1 MKKLRWAYAGLLTT
15 LLACA
20 AVPAHA
26 GPYAGAYAGGP
37 DDGFIGCDNI
47 GACSVTLDELGNI
60 SGSFG
65 GFLGSIDV
73 TLTHIASSTL
83 AAYAGLE
90 VTSYSFVGKG
100 GFAAAFRLV
109 EGAIGFCDIGVST
122 DGSTCLDAS
131 GAVTDKKGDVL
142 VFRPGVIDAN
152 GYGHSIIDVL
162 SDNGSDFAFATDFNV
177 LEVGPEGN
185 NGGTYQTGGT
195 GWYCGSPGCSN
206 PPDAQE
212 RMTWHFTSDSPQN
225 NETPE
230 PATLALVGLSLAA
243 LGFSRR
249 RKQG

>member
-1 MKKLRWAYAGLLTT
+1 MLKSRWAYAGLLTT

-26 GPYAGAYAGGP
+26 GPFAGPFAGGP
-37 DDGFIGCDNI
+37 DDGLIGCDVI

-60 SGSFG
+60 SGSFN
-65 GFLGSIDV
+65 GFFGPYDV
-73 TLTHIASSTL
+73 TLTHVASSNE

-100 GFAAAFRLV
+100 AFGGSTAFRLV
-109 EGAIGFCDIGVST
+109 EGAIGFCDIGVAI

-131 GAVTDKKGDVL
+131 GAPTDGKGDVL

-152 GYGHSIIDVL
+152 GFGHSIIDVL
-162 SDNGSDFAFATDFNV
+162 SDTIGDFVFATDFNV
-177 LEVGPEGN
+177 LEVGPQGN
-185 NGGTYQTGGT
+185 NGGTYQTGPT
-195 GWYCGSPGCSN
+195 GWRCGVGCTN
-206 PPDAQE
+206 PPNAEE
-212 RMTWHFTSDSPQN
+212 RMTWNLTSDSH
-225 NETPE
+225 NEVPE

>member
-37 DDGFIGCDNI
+37 DDGFIGCDGI
-47 GACSVTLDELGNI
+47 GECSVTLDELGNI

-65 GFLGSIDV
+65 GFFGPYDV
-73 TLTHIASSTL
+73 KLTHIASSTL

-100 GFAAAFRLV
+100 GFVPFRLV
-109 EGAIGFCDIGVST
+109 EGAIGFCDIGVSA
-122 DGSTCLDAS
+122 DGSTCIDDS
-131 GAVTDKKGDVL
+131 GVATDKKGDVL

-162 SDNGSDFAFATDFNV
+162 SDNGSDFAFVTDFNV

-185 NGGTYQTGGT
+185 NGGTYQTGPT

-212 RMTWHFTSDSPQN
+212 RMTWHFISDSPSN

>member
-37 DDGFIGCDNI
+37 DDGFIGCDGI
-47 GACSVTLDELGNI
+47 GECNVTLDELGNI
-60 SGSFG
+60 SGSFN
-65 GFLGSIDV
+65 GFFGPYDV
-73 TLTHIASSTL
+73 KLTHIASSTL

-100 GFAAAFRLV
+100 GSVPFRLV
-109 EGAIGFCDIGVST
+109 EGAIGFCDIGVSA
-122 DGSTCLDAS
+122 DGRTCIDDNGIA
-131 GAVTDKKGDVL
+131 TDKKGDVL
-142 VFRPGVIDAN
+142 VFRPGIIDAN

-162 SDNGSDFAFATDFNV
+162 SDTVGDFVFATDFNV
-177 LEVGPEGN
+177 LEVGPDGN
-185 NGGTYQTGGT
+185 NGGTYQTVGT

-212 RMTWHFTSDSPQN
+212 RMTWHLISDSHN
-225 NETPE
+225 DTPE